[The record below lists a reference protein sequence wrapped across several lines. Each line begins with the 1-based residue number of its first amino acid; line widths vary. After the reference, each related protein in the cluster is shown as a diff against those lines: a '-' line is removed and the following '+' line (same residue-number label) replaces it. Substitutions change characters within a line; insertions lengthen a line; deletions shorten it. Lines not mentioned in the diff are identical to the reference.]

1 MLDLIVIRQHFHP
14 STVEPRPFLN
24 IDVKGHNGSVAITI
38 PRSFRGQL
46 KLHSDNGS
54 VRLSSGLA
62 PRAAT
67 LSALNGTHTYFVGER
82 PNCGNW
88 NTGES
93 EDGEEVDGVIGSTKN
108 GSVKV
113 SYDDEDAGSTGVLSS
128 LFKAI
133 GF

>member
-1 MLDLIVIRQHFHP
+1 M
-14 STVEPRPFLN
+14 EPRPFLD
-24 IDVKGHNGSVAITI
+24 IDVKAQYGSVAITI

-54 VRLSSGLA
+54 VRLSSALA

-67 LSALNGTHTYFVGER
+67 LSVLNGTHTYFVGER
-82 PNCGNW
+82 PSSGKW

-113 SYDDEDAGSTGVLSS
+113 SYDDEDAGVLSS
-128 LFKAI
+128 LFNAI